1 MVQRTISRV
10 AVPRIIHHRSVSKS
24 IVWSSFSI
32 IYYQNGHNLRVHPF
46 SEHVFFFRTIQR
58 PGHWQ
63 RLQLPSFGLR
73 GRRAGLYRCRGHG
86 RCGKERCKR
95 WGTASQLGKDTWHG
109 KFWAW
114 ENPLYNWAGGKGRFC
129 RYLYVFLCWVLIFL
143 NIFFG
148 LASPF
153 NEDLLREYGDFNGV
167 FITFMMNK
175 WWPNP

>member
-46 SEHVFFFRTIQR
+46 SEHVFFFPNNPTSRTLAAPPATVVWATRTPSRTISMQR
-58 PGHWQ
+58 TRALWQGALQALRHGFTAGKGHMT
-63 RLQLPSFGLR
+63 
-73 GRRAGLYRCRGHG
+73 
-86 RCGKERCKR
+86 
-95 WGTASQLGKDTWHG
+95 WGVLGMRKP
-109 KFWAW
+109 F
-114 ENPLYNWAGGKGRFC
+114 NWAGGKGRFC